1 MTNGDRIRSM
11 SDTELAM
18 LLEDSIEFF
27 SCDECD
33 KPIDKRYTK
42 FCGWDCRDCLSWI
55 TKFVQSEY
63 IPNEAE

>member
-27 SCDECD
+27 SCDECE
-33 KPIDKRYTK
+33 KPIDKRNTDL
-42 FCGWDCRDCLSWI
+42 CCWDCLSWI

-63 IPNEAE
+63 VVD

>member
-18 LLEDSIEFF
+18 LLEDSVEFF

-33 KPIDKRYTK
+33 KPIDKANVDL
-42 FCGWDCRDCLSWI
+42 CCWDCLSWI
-55 TKFVQSEY
+55 TKFLQSEY